1 MSGDMYGC
9 PDQSLAT
16 GTVSRYLA
24 GPRMPHKEQHIPLS
38 PRDDSSFPGSSPS
51 VSKGTS
57 HYAIL
62 VTVPSHHPV
71 AFSEE
76 SDGCLMPSEHK
87 VEERPVFSV
96 QC

>member
-1 MSGDMYGC
+1 MSGDMSVC

-16 GTVSRYLA
+16 GTVFRYFA
-24 GPRMPHKEQHIPLS
+24 GPRMPHREQPAPVP
-38 PRDDSSFPGSSPS
+38 PRDDSSFPGSILS
-51 VSKGTS
+51 VSKGTN

-76 SDGCLMPSEHK
+76 SDGCLMPPEHK
-87 VEERPVFSV
+87 VEEWPVFSV